1 MVLESVGLG
10 LIISLLFSEFFGLA
24 AGGLVV
30 PGYVALYLDRPL
42 AVATTIGAS
51 LLTLGI
57 IRFLSYFMFIFGRR
71 RMVLTIIFGF
81 ITGWALRLFGQIEI
95 ANFPLDFAPVGL
107 IIPGLLA
114 NWLDKQGVVPTLA
127 TLLIAAVLVRLLLII
142 ISGGGFF
149 GLEAPLV

>member
-1 MVLESVGLG
+1 MGLG
-10 LIISLLFSEFFGLA
+10 LIISLLFSELFGLA

-42 AVATTIGAS
+42 AIATTIAAG

-71 RMVLTIIFGF
+71 RMVLTIIIGF
-81 ITGWALRLFGQIEI
+81 ITGWALRLTGEIQI
-95 ANFPLDFAPVGL
+95 ANFPFDFAPVGL

-114 NWLDKQGVVPTLA
+114 NWLDRQGVIPTLA
-127 TLLIAAVLVRLLLII
+127 TLIIAAVLVRLILII
-142 ISGGGFF
+142 TSGGGFF

>member
-1 MVLESVGLG
+1 MGLG
-10 LIISLLFSEFFGLA
+10 LIISLLFSELFGLA

-71 RMVLTIIFGF
+71 RMVLTIIIGF
-81 ITGWALRLFGQIEI
+81 ITGWGLRLVGQIEI
-95 ANFPLDFAPVGL
+95 SSFPLDFAPVGL

-114 NWLDKQGVVPTLA
+114 NWLDRQGVVPTLA
-127 TLLIAAVLVRLLLII
+127 TLIIAAVLVRLLLII